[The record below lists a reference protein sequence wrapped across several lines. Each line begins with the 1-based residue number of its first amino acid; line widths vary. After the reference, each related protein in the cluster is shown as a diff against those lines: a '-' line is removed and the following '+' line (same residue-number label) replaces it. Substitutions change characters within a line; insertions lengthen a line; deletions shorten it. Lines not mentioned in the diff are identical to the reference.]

1 MLASHTTVFLIIIV
15 AGTQSNDIRL
25 GTNTVAFRTFYGT
38 LMTRSYRYKIVP
50 VLN

>member
-1 MLASHTTVFLIIIV
+1 MLASHTTVVLIIV
-15 AGTQSNDIRL
+15 VGTESYDIRL

-38 LMTRSYRYKIVP
+38 LMTKSYKHKIVP